1 MPTYTTDPSAYD
13 DDALEAALRI
23 IVRGS
28 ASAAADAATAL
39 RVSGASRQM
48 RYDMLVPKA
57 LKDGE
62 FSPEER
68 EQIIA
73 EMGRGRLDVPQAEPS
88 ARTSVIH
95 VRVTPEEREEIEAAA
110 MAAGKSTSELVR
122 ERLFGA

>member
-122 ERLFGA
+122 ERLLGA

>member
-1 MPTYTTDPSAYD
+1 MPSYTTDPSAYD
-13 DDALEAALRI
+13 DEALAAALHV

-28 ASAAADAATAL
+28 ASAAGDAAAAL
-39 RVSGASRQM
+39 MTSGVSRQM

-68 EQIIA
+68 EQLIR
-73 EMGRGRLDVPQAEPS
+73 ELGRGRLDVPQAES
-88 ARTSVIH
+88 TTRASVIH
-95 VRVTPEEREEIEAAA
+95 VRVTPEERERIASEA

-122 ERLFGA
+122 ERLFGS